1 MKRKIILSLV
11 ALIIFAVS
19 FLAWKVFGAAT
30 RLPEGKFFYIKTGES
45 FQEMKENLV
54 KTKILK
60 TTIWFDWVAQ
70 LRKFKTVKAGKYLIK
85 EGTSIFNLIKILK
98 IGQQTPV
105 NLVIT
110 KSRLLEGIAQ
120 KMGRVFE
127 FDSAATMSFINN
139 NDSLKQFGLD
149 TTTLIAALLPNTYS
163 FFWNTTPRKVLQ
175 KLVEEWHLFWNE
187 ERKAKADKLGLSPV
201 QVTTL
206 ASIIDEES
214 NYAPEK
220 NNIASVYLNRLK
232 LKMPLQADPTIKFAL
247 KDFGLKRIYERH
259 LLIESPYNTY
269 RIQGLPPGPICTPQP
284 QTIDAVLNAPET
296 NYLYFVAKSDFSGTH
311 EFTANYHDHLIKAKE
326 FQKAMDKQ
334 DSIRKANK

>member
-19 FLAWKVFGAAT
+19 FLAWKVFEAAT
-30 RLPEGKFFYIKTGES
+30 RLPEEKFFYIKTGES

-247 KDFGLKRIYERH
+247 KDFGLKRIYENRGRQLHAARCRH
-259 LLIESPYNTY
+259 PVGDP
-269 RIQGLPPGPICTPQP
+269 GLEG
-284 QTIDAVLNAPET
+284 
-296 NYLYFVAKSDFSGTH
+296 G
-311 EFTANYHDHLIKAKE
+311 
-326 FQKAMDKQ
+326 
-334 DSIRKANK
+334 R